1 MLHLATY
8 FDVNYLS
15 RGLTLF
21 NSLKKYCEE
30 FELYVVCLDEITLD
44 YFLNSINI
52 YPGLIPLSLNEIE
65 EFDREFEEC
74 KKNRSTIEYYFTLS
88 PCLPLYILKKYNLPH
103 ICTLDADMVFF
114 SSPSIIFSYLEKYSV
129 LITPHNF
136 SKELKSFEL
145 YGLYNVSFQIF
156 KNDTYGVECLEK
168 WREQCI
174 NWCYDIL
181 EDGKYADQKYLDNW
195 EIQFNGVCPIDI
207 PGIGVAP
214 WNINSYSVTFKE
226 NQLFVN
232 DSKLI
237 CYHFHGLRIIDK
249 HLVVHGMNKYG
260 VNITKV
266 ITSYVYKP
274 YIKSLLTFKLSNDS
288 GIERHIISPQSRFE
302 TFFFQNN
309 WYYYIAGLIFKKN
322 YFSHLL
328 SRSINFVRNRINRV
342 RIS

>member
-156 KNDTYGVECLEK
+156 KNDTYGLECLEN

-174 NWCYDIL
+174 NWCYDIF

-195 EIQFNGVCPIDI
+195 EKQFKGVWPIDI

-214 WNINSYSVTFKE
+214 WNINSYSVTFSE

-232 DSKLI
+232 NSKLI

-249 HLVVHGMNKYG
+249 HLVVHGMSKYD
-260 VNITKV
+260 VSITKA
-266 ITSYVYKP
+266 ITRDLYKP
-274 YIKSLLTFKLSNDS
+274 YIKSLLSFKLSNDS
-288 GIERHIISPQSRFE
+288 GIERHIIGPQSRFE
-302 TFFFQNN
+302 TLFFQNN
-309 WYYYIAGLIFKKN
+309 WYFYIAGKIFRKN
-322 YFSHLL
+322 YFFHLF
-328 SRSINFVRNRINRV
+328 SRSINYLRNRIK
-342 RIS
+342 SAKDQ